1 LLEKRRGNGEEGQG
15 KKIGASSGQFLHA
28 MRRGEWGFVV
38 GVGSREKE
46 REGTVGEDDS
56 DMWAM
61 LGSEREGERGFPG
74 WCWAG

>member
-1 LLEKRRGNGEEGQG
+1 VGHRGGRLLALGEKGEGR
-15 KKIGASSGQFLHA
+15 AVAVS
-28 MRRGEWGFVV
+28 VC
-38 GVGSREKE
+38 REKE

-74 WCWAG
+74 WCWAGFHPGSAQLG